1 MAYTHYVDTTP
12 LLSQD
17 GDDAVDSMRNNMLAL
32 RDAVIAGAMVK
43 WDATVTIGTGSNE
56 KPQYLYLH
64 KNGASTERIRC
75 EYTYGT
81 TGGETDNVKT
91 ITLSYTADDDPLG
104 SAVWDSIGVCTLT
117 YNSDGTVASWAW
129 S

>member
-1 MAYTHYVDTTP
+1 MAYIPFVDGKP
-12 LLSQD
+12 VFSDD
-17 GDDAVDSMRNNMLAL
+17 GDDVVDDVRENMMAL
-32 RDAVIAGAMVK
+32 RDAVVAGVMVG
-43 WDATVTIGTGSNE
+43 WDGTVTAGTGTTE

-64 KNGASTERIRC
+64 KNGASTERIRV

-81 TGGETDNVKT
+81 TGGATDNPLTAV
-91 ITLSYTADDDPLG
+91 LHYTADDDPLG
-104 SAVWDSIGVCTLT
+104 SAVWDSMGTCTLS

>member
-1 MAYTHYVDTTP
+1 MTYTQY
-12 LLSQD
+12 
-17 GDDAVDSMRNNMLAL
+17 DDAKPVGTDNGNVAITDIRNNLMAM
-32 RDAVIAGAMVK
+32 RDAVVAGVMVG
-43 WDATVTIGTGSNE
+43 WDGTVTAGTGSTE

-64 KNGASTERIRC
+64 KNGASTERIRV

-81 TGGETDNVKT
+81 TGGATDNPVT
-91 ITLSYTADDDPLG
+91 AVLHYTADDDPLG
-104 SAVWDSIGVCTLT
+104 SAVWDSMGTCTLS